1 MRTFLAVFLLL
12 GICVGRMQGS
22 AGPSPSAFPA
32 PLSFYQSQEA
42 ALELLSGSP
51 LTLWQTLVHRAME
64 QPMNVLVSALFL
76 GAIVHTF
83 LAPRIGRLA
92 RQLEE
97 RGAAPFPSTL
107 CHYLGE
113 VEAIFGIW
121 VIPVALTMGIRFGW
135 HSFTGYLQKV
145 SYNEPMFVIVIM
157 AMAATR
163 PVIACAERLLGFLAG
178 LGRGTPGAWWISIL
192 LIAPLLGSFITEP
205 AAITIAALLLA
216 RKFYDHRPSPRLA
229 YATIGLLFVNVSVGG
244 ALSHFAAPPI
254 LMVAS
259 LWHWDMAWVFRHF
272 GLPVLAGITLST
284 LSYALLF
291 RRELARLATVPTAR
305 PPSHDQRGAPF
316 WVTASHLLFIGW
328 TVFNLHTPQVF
339 WFSFLI
345 FLAFMR
351 ATAPYQSPL
360 RFREPLLVG
369 FFLAGLVTHGGLQEW
384 WIAPLVEDLSARTL
398 FLGSALLSTFNDN
411 AAVTYLTTLVPKF
424 WDNQALQYAVVSGA
438 LTGGGLTLIANAPNP
453 AGQSL
458 LQRYF
463 QGGIAPLKLAAAAAL
478 PTAIVGCCFL
488 LL

>member
-1 MRTFLAVFLLL
+1 MRTFFAIFLLL
-12 GICVGRMQGS
+12 GAC
-22 AGPSPSAFPA
+22 AGTARADQTFSPFPA
-32 PLSFYQSQEA
+32 PLIHYQNQEA
-42 ALELLSGSP
+42 ALELLTGSP
-51 LTLWQTLVHRAME
+51 LSLWETLVHRARE

-83 LAPRIGRLA
+83 LASRIGRVAERMAQRGDSPFLA
-92 RQLEE
+92 
-97 RGAAPFPSTL
+97 TI

-113 VEAIFGIW
+113 VETIFGIW
-121 VIPVALTMGIRFGW
+121 VIPVAVTMGIRFGW
-135 HSFTGYLQKV
+135 HNFTSYLQKV

-163 PVIACAERLLGFLAG
+163 PVIGCAERLLGFFAKI
-178 LGRGTPGAWWISIL
+178 GRGTPAAWWFSIL
-192 LIAPLLGSFITEP
+192 LVAPLLGSFLTEP

-216 RKFYDHRPSPRLA
+216 KKFYDHKPSQRLA

-259 LWHWDMAWVFRHF
+259 LWHWDMVWVLRHF
-272 GLPVLAGITLST
+272 GPPVLVGITLST
-284 LSYALLF
+284 VTYACLF
-291 RRELARLATVPTAR
+291 RHELHSMAAAAHPTR
-305 PPSHDQRGAPF
+305 PTSHDQRGAPF
-316 WVTASHLLFIGW
+316 WVTAVHLLFIGW

-339 WFSFLI
+339 WFSFLV

-351 ATAPYQSPL
+351 ATAAHQSPL

-384 WIAPLVEDLSARTL
+384 WIAPLLQDLSARTL

-411 AAVTYLTTLVPKF
+411 AAVTYLTALVPKF
-424 WDNQALQYAVVSGA
+424 MDNPALQYAVVSGA

-463 QGGIAPLKLAAAAAL
+463 RGGIAPLKLFFAAAI
-478 PTAIVGCCFL
+478 PTLIVGSCFL